1 MNFRR
6 LIIRSL
12 VHYWPSQ
19 LGVALAAAVATAVLV
34 GALVVGD
41 SVRASL
47 LHIALARLG
56 NTHLAMT
63 PGDRMFTVDL
73 ADQIAGDVNTTVAP
87 ALSLPGVAI
96 VGGGAKRVP
105 QVNVLGVDDRFWQLG
120 HTTPPG
126 DKLVINRRLADQLDA
141 GVGDRV
147 LLRLAKPS
155 ALPRDVPLGA
165 DTEQSITIA
174 MPVGAIADDEQFGRF
189 SLQGSQIP
197 PFNAFVPLKLLQ
209 ERVEQPSRANMLLV
223 GTGLDDAAATASL
236 KKHWTLADIGLE
248 MRTLKAQ
255 YVIEMRSQRVFI
267 DDAIAEAAPVGDAPS
282 LTYFVND
289 LTHGDRHTPYSMV
302 TARPDIDPGKVV
314 ITDWLADDLNA
325 KVGDELTLKYF
336 VLGENGHLDE
346 QSSSFTVSKIVGVE
360 AAGGDRELMPKFPGL
375 ADVDD
380 ALDWEPGIPIDLK
393 RIRDKDETYWDEH
406 RGAPKAFVNL
416 DWAQQHWGNRFGKL
430 TALRWP
436 ANEHDADAIAAAFK
450 EKFDPAEIGY
460 VFRDVRTPALA
471 ASQQGTDFGGLFIG
485 LSFFLI
491 IAALLLTGLM
501 FAFGV
506 EQRTTEI
513 GLLRAIGFTP
523 GKIKSL
529 WLIEGGSLA
538 LLGAVVGVPLG
549 IAYTKLV
556 LAALNTQWQDAIAQ
570 TTLEYHASG
579 MTLGIGAVS
588 GLIAAIVAM
597 VWALRRQGRAQIR
610 ALLNASFGFDSSPI
624 KRGRIALIT
633 AITCSVSALG
643 AIGWA
648 ISAGEMTPDTFFSA
662 GSLLLIAGLCTCG
675 WLMRGKSTGNT
686 LTLRQLSWRNSTRR
700 RGRSLATISMLACA
714 VFLIVSINAFRHDP
728 SQVSEAATGGYELFA
743 QTTLP
748 IYPEALR
755 EVEAIDEVTVM
766 PMRLRAGDEASCLNL
781 NRPQTP
787 PLLGVD
793 PGTMGDTTF
802 DADWSLLGSS
812 EDGVVPALV
821 DAGVAQW
828 ILHKTVGDTI
838 DYIDE
843 SGRVFA
849 VKIVGTLPPSVL
861 QGYLIVDDAD
871 LRQRYPSTGGYSIM
885 LIDAPSDRIEA
896 VTDQVQRTLVDYG
909 VTIMTTTRR
918 MMLFSAVENTYLS
931 IFAMLGGLGL
941 LLGSIGLGLVVMRN
955 VLERRAELA
964 VMRSLGFAQS
974 KLRRLVLREHTGL
987 LGLGL
992 IIGLIAAGVAI
1003 APSMQR
1009 GGAESITM
1017 IALTLGAVLISGLV
1031 WTAAATWAALHG
1043 RMTDALRNE

>member
-19 LGVALAAAVATAVLV
+19 LGVAMAAAVATAVLV

-56 NTHLAMT
+56 DTQLAMT
-63 PGDRMFTVDL
+63 PGDRMFTVAL
-73 ADQIAGDVNTTVAP
+73 ADKINGVPVLA
-87 ALSLPGVAI
+87 LPGVAI

-105 QVNVLGVDDRFWQLG
+105 QVNVLGVDERFWKLG
-120 HTTPPG
+120 NTDSPG

-141 GVGDRV
+141 TVGDRV

-165 DTEQSITIA
+165 DTEQSITLT
-174 MPVGAIADDEQFGRF
+174 MPLGAIADDEQFGRF
-189 SLQGSQIP
+189 SLQSSQIP

-209 ERVEQPSRANMLLV
+209 DKVEQPGRANMLLIDETD
-223 GTGLDDAAATASL
+223 GAAAL
-236 KKHWTLADIGLE
+236 KNSWTLADIGLE
-248 MRTLKAQ
+248 VRTLEAQ
-255 YVIEMRSQRVFI
+255 QAIEMRSDRVFI
-267 DDAIAEAAPVGDAPS
+267 DDVIAEAAPTGATPV

-289 LTHGDRHTPYSMV
+289 LAHGDRHTPYSMV
-302 TARPDIDPGKVV
+302 TARPDINQGDIVV
-314 ITDWLADDLNA
+314 TDWLAEDLSA
-325 KVGDELTLKYF
+325 QVGDKLTLRYF
-336 VLGENGHLDE
+336 ILGDNGRLDE
-346 QSSSFTVSKIVGVE
+346 QSETFRVSKIVPVE
-360 AAGGDRELMPKFPGL
+360 APGGDRELMPDFPGL

-380 ALDWEPGIPIDLK
+380 ALDWEPGIPIDLE

-416 DWAQQHWGNRFGKL
+416 DWAQEHWGNRFGKL

-436 ANEHDADAIAAAFK
+436 TESHDAEAIAAAFR
-450 EKFDPAEIGY
+450 ERFDPAAIGL
-460 VFRDVRTPALA
+460 VFRDVRMPALD

-491 IAALLLTGLM
+491 VAALLLTGLM

-513 GLLRAIGFTP
+513 GLLRALGFTP
-523 GKIKSL
+523 GRIKKL

-538 LLGAVVGVPLG
+538 MIGAIVGVPLG
-549 IAYTKLV
+549 IAYTKMV
-556 LAALNTQWQDAIAQ
+556 LTALNTQWQDAVAQ
-570 TTLEYHASG
+570 TTLEYHAGG
-579 MTLGIGAVS
+579 MTLVIGAAS
-588 GLIAAIVAM
+588 GLIAAVVAM
-597 VWALRRQGRAQIR
+597 AWALRRQGRAPIR
-610 ALLNASFGFDSSPI
+610 ALLNASFGFDSSPAR
-624 KRGRIALIT
+624 RGHVSLIT
-633 AITCSVSALG
+633 AIICGASAIG

-648 ISAGEMTPDTFFSA
+648 ISANEMTPDTFFSA
-662 GSLLLIAGLCTCG
+662 GSLLLIAGLCACG
-675 WLMRGKSTGNT
+675 WLMRGSSTGDT

-700 RGRSLATISMLACA
+700 RGRSLATITMLACA

-728 SQVSEAATGGYELFA
+728 SHVSDAATGGFELFA

-748 IYPEALR
+748 VYPEALR
-755 EVEAIDEVTVM
+755 DVEAIDGASVM
-766 PMRLRAGDEASCLNL
+766 AIGLRAGDEASCLNL

-787 PLLGVD
+787 PLLGVV
-793 PGTMGDTTF
+793 PGRMKSSAF
-802 DADWSLLGSS
+802 EADWALLQSH
-812 EDGVVPALV
+812 DGDAVPALV
-821 DAGVAQW
+821 DAAVAQW

-843 SGRVFA
+843 AGQVFA
-849 VKIVGTLPPSVL
+849 VKIVGTLPASVL
-861 QGYLIVDDAD
+861 QGYLVINEAD
-871 LRQRYPSTGGYSIM
+871 LRRRYPSTGGYSVM
-885 LIDAPSDRIEA
+885 LIDAPADRVNA
-896 VTDQVQRTLVDYG
+896 VSEDVQRVLADYG
-909 VTIMTTTRR
+909 VTIMTTTGR

-974 KLRRLVLREHTGL
+974 KLRGLVLREHAGL

-992 IIGLIAAGVAI
+992 VIGLIAAGVAI
-1003 APSMQR
+1003 APAPGSR
-1009 GGAESITM
+1009 SSLST
-1017 IALTLGAVLISGLV
+1017 IALTLGVVLISGLV
-1031 WTAAATWAALHG
+1031 WTAAATWAALRG
-1043 RMTDALRNE
+1043 RMIDALRNE